1 MARPP
6 MGRPD
11 QGGGSVS
18 RGFALH
24 VGLDRVDRDAYD
36 GWDGTSQSSVSDAD
50 AMLRLSE
57 ALGYN
62 AEMITNEDAT
72 SAAILTRLSTIAA
85 KCTSSDAVFLTFSG
99 HGGQVPNVL
108 GEPGGVADTW
118 VLYDRMLIDYELRA
132 AFAGFPFGTRIVVIS
147 DCCHS
152 GTDTYRMPPTGNEAD
167 ERSAAEAEEQTEEPL
182 DVAAD
187 RADEQAA
194 GEHQAK
200 HAADPPRQPRFIPPS
215 ACKRSL
221 ERLRTTYEAVQFA
234 SRYVSSAVAASVLL
248 LAACQDDQIAWE
260 DASHGAF
267 TRALLNAWKNG
278 RFEGDYASLIR
289 SATRSLRR
297 QQKPNLFIYGGGD
310 LAAFETQRPFTIAV
324 PEVSTTSGGFALTLT
339 FSGQTAEPISVTVA
353 SGLWTE
359 FFD

>member
-6 MGRPD
+6 MGRPG
-11 QGGGSVS
+11 QGGALLS

-24 VGLDRVDRDAYD
+24 VGLDKVDRDAYG
-36 GWDGTSQSSVSDAD
+36 GWDGASQSSVSDAE

-57 ALGYN
+57 ALGYD
-62 AEMITNEDAT
+62 AEMVTNEKAT
-72 SAAILTRLSTIAA
+72 SAAILSRLSTIAA
-85 KCTSSDAVFLTFSG
+85 VCTSSDVVILSFSG
-99 HGGQVPNVL
+99 HGGQLPMPDETDGL
-108 GEPGGVADTW
+108 AETW
-118 VLYDRMLIDYELRA
+118 VLYDRMLIDDELRA

-234 SRYVSSAVAASVLL
+234 SRYVSSGVAASVLL

-267 TRALLNAWKNG
+267 TRALLSAWKNG

-289 SATRSLRR
+289 SATRSLRQ

-324 PEVSTTSGGFALTLT
+324 PEVSMTSGGFAVTLT
-339 FSGQTAEPISVTVA
+339 FSGQTSEPISVTVA

-359 FFD
+359 LF